1 MAQGYF
7 INLQM
12 RNKVFIAF
20 MILLALPNYAQ
31 QFTWENQEYKAIN
44 SIAKVVEMD
53 GVKVLEVTRDLVK
66 SPFDINNIENSVDG
80 PTFVKLAN
88 TDIENGT
95 IEVKMLS
102 KIQSDSPFPQA
113 RGFIGLAYRI
123 DEANTMFENIY
134 LRPSNGR
141 ADDQLRRNHTIQYFA
156 YPGYTFSRLRKES
169 NGLYETYADI
179 GLNEWIDVR
188 IEFYKEKVAL
198 YINNQKSP
206 NLIVNKML
214 GKSTHGSIGLWVEVG
229 TIGYFKDLKVTKN

>member
-88 TDIENGT
+88 ADIENGT

-123 DEANTMFENIY
+123 DDANTMFENIY

-179 GLNEWIDVR
+179 
-188 IEFYKEKVAL
+188 
-198 YINNQKSP
+198 
-206 NLIVNKML
+206 
-214 GKSTHGSIGLWVEVG
+214 
-229 TIGYFKDLKVTKN
+229 